1 MSVNLRAFL
10 SAIAYSELGPDLLAE
25 SDNGY
30 DVIVGSKPGRP
41 DLFSSYRTHPHKLV
55 KLRIKGRE
63 VASTAAGRYQILA
76 RYADHYM
83 RELRLRDFG
92 PNSQDQIAIQMIR
105 ECRALED
112 VEAGRFAEAIRKC
125 SSRWASLP
133 GAGYGQ
139 HENSLIALQNAFVL
153 AGGTLA

>member
-1 MSVNLRAFL
+1 MSANLRAFL
-10 SAIAYSELGPDLLAE
+10 YAIAFSELGPDLLAQ

-30 DVIVGSKPGRP
+30 DVIVGSRPGKLDR
-41 DLFSSYRTHPHKLV
+41 FTTYRAHPHKLV
-55 KLRIKGRE
+55 KVMIKGRE
-63 VASTAAGRYQILA
+63 VASTAAGRYQILG

-83 RELRLRDFG
+83 RKLGLRDFG
-92 PNSQDQIAIQMIR
+92 PHAQDQIAIQMIR

-125 SSRWASLP
+125 RSRWASLP
-133 GAGYGQ
+133 GAGYDQ

>member
-1 MSVNLRAFL
+1 MSANLRAFL
-10 SAIAYSELGPDLLAE
+10 DAIAFSELGRDLLAE

-30 DVIVGSKPGRP
+30 DVIVGSRPGHV
-41 DLFSSYRTHPHKLV
+41 DLFDSYRNHPHKLV
-55 KLRIKGRE
+55 KVRIKGRE

-92 PNSQDQIAIQMIR
+92 PLSQDRIAIQMIR
-105 ECRALED
+105 ECRALDD
-112 VEAGRFAEAIRKC
+112 VEAGRFAEAIHKC
-125 SSRWASLP
+125 KSRWASLP
-133 GAGYGQ
+133 GAGYDQ